1 MELVDLEAKDYM
13 SVKLRLVMEL
23 VEDHVH
29 TMGIPGECEHEA
41 SNILSADTNT
51 TNGGWYRSVR
61 VPTPRA
67 S

>member
-23 VEDHVH
+23 VENHVH

-51 TNGGWYRSVR
+51 TNRKLVSFRESTNDPG
-61 VPTPRA
+61 
-67 S
+67 